1 MKGNADK
8 GPQKQ
13 DYDLGYGNAGK
24 GPENPYFPSPER
36 GNNYDSL
43 QSEAMKYS
51 EGRLK
56 GQIRRKY

>member
-1 MKGNADK
+1 MKGNPDK

-13 DYDLGYGNAGK
+13 DYDLGYSNAGK

-36 GNNYDSL
+36 GNEYDKL
-43 QSEAMKYS
+43 QGEVMKHD
-51 EGRLK
+51 EPRIK